1 MTEITFNCEKINV
14 NYINDGNLKLNYI
27 FPYDENKTIYDYM
40 KELKLIYDKL
50 NTIEKSKL
58 THIYESFFLD
68 YTVIDSDSD
77 IVPQKI
83 PLKNFRNYSFIL
95 GPAWSSPGRNEII
108 EHIKYYINKLNNLKF
123 DFNFKN
129 LQGKGKEEK
138 MITVII
144 NENFKTNILI
154 SNKVTFKD
162 LIIKYRKIIPRDIPL
177 PACPLFLYLES
188 TTLFNSQGIPGDLTL
203 SEANIDDS
211 HIFNLK
217 EICFTDINL
226 EYYENKLIEDLKKIN
241 FYKKKINKNFNYL
254 N

>member
-14 NYINDGNLKLNYI
+14 NYINDVNLKLNYI

-58 THIYESFFLD
+58 THIYESSFLD

-108 EHIKYYINKLNNLKF
+108 VDIKYYINKLINKNLK
-123 DFNFKN
+123 
-129 LQGKGKEEK
+129 
-138 MITVII
+138 
-144 NENFKTNILI
+144 
-154 SNKVTFKD
+154 
-162 LIIKYRKIIPRDIPL
+162 
-177 PACPLFLYLES
+177 
-188 TTLFNSQGIPGDLTL
+188 
-203 SEANIDDS
+203 
-211 HIFNLK
+211 
-217 EICFTDINL
+217 
-226 EYYENKLIEDLKKIN
+226 YYENKLIKDLNEFNI
-241 FYKKKINKNFNYL
+241 YKEKINKNFNYL